1 MKITATLLVAAAL
14 LLVACGAAPTATTSG
29 ASSATSSPPPSS
41 TAPSSTA
48 PSSTA
53 PSEVA
58 PSETAEADDQFVMPG
73 LICFTFQSDVPPPPG
88 TTSID
93 AVTFR
98 AWGRMMNKTANNARK
113 SLPLYKALVDE
124 ADPADL
130 EQERLALAGVQAMIK
145 TGKMYGDTLEAVN
158 AVTDENTAVFA
169 DALTAFTSAADQ
181 ICPQLGVD

>member
-1 MKITATLLVAAAL
+1 MKITPTLLVAATL
-14 LLVACGAAPTATTSG
+14 LLVACGATPTATTSS

-41 TAPSSTA
+41 TAPSSA
-48 PSSTA
+48 A

-58 PSETAEADDQFVMPG
+58 PSETVEADDQFVTPG

-88 TTSID
+88 STSID

-145 TGKMYGDTLEAVN
+145 AGKMYGDTLEAVN

>member
-1 MKITATLLVAAAL
+1 MKTTTTLLVAAGL
-14 LLVACGAAPTATTSG
+14 LLVACGATPTATTSS
-29 ASSATSSPPPSS
+29 ASSFATSP
-41 TAPSSTA
+41 A

-58 PSETAEADDQFVMPG
+58 PSETVEVDDQFVMPG
-73 LICFTFQSDVPPPPG
+73 SICFTFQSDVPPPPG

-145 TGKMYGDTLEAVN
+145 AGKMYGDTLEAVN